1 MIAKQDILDRA
12 AEWALRPDVVEK
24 DYVLGW
30 MLAAIGRNP
39 EASVH
44 WVFKGGTCLK
54 KCYVET
60 HRFSE
65 DLDFTLRTAAVYS
78 AEGLEAVLRDLAAAV
93 EELTGIRCPADQV
106 LIRSRKDKQGRPTF
120 EGRIAYQGPLAVPSW
135 PRVRFDLT
143 MHETIV
149 EAVEQRP
156 VFHPYPDEL
165 PAGMSVGAYP
175 LTEITAEKTRALFER
190 TLPRD
195 LYDVVFLLENGFA
208 TLDIRRLRSV
218 FTAKCAAKGL
228 AVPSA
233 SEMVAEINAS
243 VELRSEWENMLGHQL
258 PELVPLDN
266 LLPRVPSLLAW
277 IDSDA
282 PLPGAALPRVP
293 VPMHPAETATLSTRY
308 WGIGVPLE
316 VIRFAGSNRLM
327 VEFTYHGRHR
337 LVEPYSLKQ
346 AQAGNLLLYGWE
358 SGAGHIKAFKVAE
371 ISGLNST
378 RSPFQPRYRVEV

>member
-1 MIAKQDILDRA
+1 VIAKQDILDRA
-12 AEWALRPDVVEK
+12 AEWGLRPDVVEK

-39 EASVH
+39 ETSAH

-65 DLDFTLRTAAVYS
+65 DLDFTLRPAAVYS
-78 AEGLEAVLRDLAAAV
+78 VEGLRTILRDIAAAV

-106 LIRSRKDKQGRPTF
+106 LVRSRKDKQDRPTF

-149 EAVEQRP
+149 EAVEPRP

-165 PAGMSVGAYP
+165 PTGTSVGAYP
-175 LTEITAEKTRALFER
+175 LTEITAEKTRALLER

-195 LYDVVFLLENGFA
+195 LYDVVFLLENSFA
-208 TLDIRRLRSV
+208 ALDIRRLRSV

-228 AVPSA
+228 VVPSA
-233 SEMVAEINAS
+233 REMVAEINAS
-243 VELRSEWENMLGHQL
+243 VELRSEWENMLDHQL

-266 LLPRVPSLLAW
+266 LLPRVPALLAW
-277 IDSDA
+277 IDTDA
-282 PLPGAALPRVP
+282 PLPAAALPRVP
-293 VPMHPAETATLSTRY
+293 MHPAEAALPSTQY

-337 LVEPYSLKQ
+337 LVEPYLLKR
-346 AQAGNLLLYGWE
+346 AQTGNLLLYGWE

-371 ISGLNST
+371 ISGLSST
-378 RSPFQPRYRVEV
+378 RSPFQPRYRIEV